1 MVFLREA
8 TVDDM
13 KWLNLT
19 LALLG
24 SLAAFGSLNKMVWG
38 ATRPCIIGATLLIAL
53 GLAGQWLSLIHEEWL
68 QYVDTALYG
77 GILALLIASQRNQTW
92 FLERWANPAAS
103 AVALWAGV
111 IFMLGLLTG
120 CAQAP
125 TQPEPQAQAAP
136 PAQVAPAQPE
146 VDIPVHVVDHHDGV
160 RMRLLNKPCVDPVS
174 LAMTLQLP
182 PHLQERFRAIA
193 SEWRA
198 KDGSWG
204 EFAGC
209 WVLVAK
215 EEINAPDDVFVLLFS
230 DREAIQIFKNDLLK
244 KQNGV

>member
-1 MVFLREA
+1 MVFSREA

-38 ATRPCIIGATLLIAL
+38 STRPCIIGATLLIAL

-77 GILALLIASQRNQTW
+77 GILALVIASQRNQTW

-103 AVALWAGV
+103 AVALWAGI

-120 CAQAP
+120 CV
-125 TQPEPQAQAAP
+125 QAAEP
-136 PAQVAPAQPE
+136 SKTE
-146 VDIPVHVVDHHDGV
+146 IPVHIFDRDGV
-160 RMRLLNKPCVDPVS
+160 QARLLSGPCVDGRS
-174 LAMTLQLP
+174 AMVIAMGLP
-182 PHLQERFRAIA
+182 KFADRFRAIE
-193 SEWRA
+193 STWPMQ
-198 KDGSWG
+198 DGSRRA
-204 EFAGC
+204 FAGC
-209 WVLVAK
+209 WAELSAEETGAPVAV
-215 EEINAPDDVFVLLFS
+215 IVMVFEDGTAFALPKS
-230 DREAIQIFKNDLLK
+230 DFVKLRGQS
-244 KQNGV
+244 GV

>member
-1 MVFLREA
+1 MDFLREA

-103 AVALWAGV
+103 AVALWAGI

-120 CAQAP
+120 CV
-125 TQPEPQAQAAP
+125 QAAEP
-136 PAQVAPAQPE
+136 SKTE
-146 VDIPVHVVDHHDGV
+146 IPVLTFEAEGIQANL
-160 RMRLLNKPCVDPVS
+160 MSGPCTNGQA
-174 LAMTLQLP
+174 AMAIVMGLP
-182 PHLQERFRAIA
+182 QFADRFKAIE
-193 SEWRA
+193 STWPMQ
-198 KDGSWG
+198 DGSRRA
-204 EFAGC
+204 FQGC
-209 WVLVAK
+209 WAELKA
-215 EEINAPDDVFVLLFS
+215 EEAGTPVDVVIMVFEDRTAFAVPRTSFVKLRGQS
-230 DREAIQIFKNDLLK
+230 
-244 KQNGV
+244 GV

>member
-1 MVFLREA
+1 MDFSREA

-38 ATRPCIIGATLLIAL
+38 STRPCIIGATLLIAL

-103 AVALWAGV
+103 AVALWAGI

-120 CAQAP
+120 CAQAA
-125 TQPEPQAQAAP
+125 EPSTT
-136 PAQVAPAQPE
+136 E
-146 VDIPVHVVDHHDGV
+146 IPVHTMEKDGV
-160 RMRLLNKPCVDPVS
+160 EINLMPGPCVDPVS
-174 LAMTLQLP
+174 ISMIRPDAR
-182 PHLQERFRAIA
+182 ERFKAIK
-193 SEWRA
+193 SVWPQR
-198 KDGSWG
+198 DGSRKA
-204 EFAGC
+204 FAGC
-209 WVLVAK
+209 WTELTK
-215 EEINAPDDVFVLLFS
+215 EEVGAEEPAFLLVFE
-230 DREAIQIFKNDLLK
+230 DRETGAVPKSEFRLRGQS
-244 KQNGV
+244 GV

>member
-1 MVFLREA
+1 MDFSREA

-38 ATRPCIIGATLLIAL
+38 STRPCIIGATLLIAL

-77 GILALLIASQRNQTW
+77 GILALVIASQRNQTW

-111 IFMLGLLTG
+111 IFMLGLLTS
-120 CAQAP
+120 CAQAA
-125 TQPEPQAQAAP
+125 EPP
-136 PAQVAPAQPE
+136 KTE
-146 VDIPVHVVDHHDGV
+146 IPVHVFDRDGV
-160 RMRLLNKPCVDPVS
+160 QARLLSGPCVDGRS
-174 LAMTLQLP
+174 AMVIVMGLP
-182 PHLQERFRAIA
+182 QFADRFRAIE
-193 SEWRA
+193 STWPMQDGTRRA
-198 KDGSWG
+198 FG
-204 EFAGC
+204 GC
-209 WVLVAK
+209 WAELSAAEAGAPVAV
-215 EEINAPDDVFVLLFS
+215 IIMVFEDGTAFALPKS
-230 DREAIQIFKNDLLK
+230 DFVKLRGQS
-244 KQNGV
+244 GV

>member
-1 MVFLREA
+1 MDFLREA

-120 CAQAP
+120 CAQAA
-125 TQPEPQAQAAP
+125 EPSKTEIPVLTFEAEGIQANLMSGPCTNGQAAM
-136 PAQVAPAQPE
+136 AIVM
-146 VDIPVHVVDHHDGV
+146 G
-160 RMRLLNKPCVDPVS
+160 
-174 LAMTLQLP
+174 LP
-182 PHLQERFRAIA
+182 QFAERFRAIE
-193 SEWRA
+193 STWPMQ
-198 KDGSWG
+198 DGSRRSF
-204 EFAGC
+204 EGC
-209 WVLVAK
+209 WAELKA
-215 EEINAPDDVFVLLFS
+215 EEAGTPVDVVIMVFEDRTAFAVPRTSFVKLRGQS
-230 DREAIQIFKNDLLK
+230 
-244 KQNGV
+244 GV